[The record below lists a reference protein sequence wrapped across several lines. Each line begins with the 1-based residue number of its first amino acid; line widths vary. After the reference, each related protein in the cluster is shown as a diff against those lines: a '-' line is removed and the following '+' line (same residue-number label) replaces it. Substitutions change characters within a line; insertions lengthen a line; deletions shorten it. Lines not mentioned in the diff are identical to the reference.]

1 MLERKL
7 KLEAEVKQL
16 ETTKRNWMTEVEI
29 ITKEMER
36 LIQDQLKQQMEVIRI
51 ISCWTFQLTDCVQDM
66 QTYNKANNQLKAQ
79 LQLMPPEFLSE
90 DLISQIE

>member
-1 MLERKL
+1 M
-7 KLEAEVKQL
+7 EAEVKQL

-51 ISCWTFQLTDCVQDM
+51 ISCWTFQLTDCDQDM

>member
-16 ETTKRNWMTEVEI
+16 ETTKRNWMTEVDI

-36 LIQDQLKQQMEVIRI
+36 LIQEQLTQQMEVIMI
-51 ISCWTFQLTDCVQDM
+51 ISGCKSDWTGLVF
-66 QTYNKANNQLKAQ
+66 
-79 LQLMPPEFLSE
+79 
-90 DLISQIE
+90 

>member
-1 MLERKL
+1 
-7 KLEAEVKQL
+7 
-16 ETTKRNWMTEVEI
+16 
-29 ITKEMER
+29 
-36 LIQDQLKQQMEVIRI
+36 
-51 ISCWTFQLTDCVQDM
+51 M

>member
-36 LIQDQLKQQMEVIRI
+36 LIQAQLTQQMEVIMI
-51 ISCWTFQLTDCVQDM
+51 ISGWKSDRTGFMKLIMRRTVFYLGHAD
-66 QTYNKANNQLKAQ
+66 
-79 LQLMPPEFLSE
+79 LQ
-90 DLISQIE
+90 

>member
-16 ETTKRNWMTEVEI
+16 ETTKRNWMTEVDI

-36 LIQDQLKQQMEVIRI
+36 LIQEQLTQQMEVIMI
-51 ISCWTFQLTDCVQDM
+51 ISGCKSDLTVFRICRLTIK
-66 QTYNKANNQLKAQ
+66 QTTN
-79 LQLMPPEFLSE
+79 
-90 DLISQIE
+90 

>member
-1 MLERKL
+1 MLERKH

-36 LIQDQLKQQMEVIRI
+36 LIQDQLKQQMEVTRI
-51 ISCWTFQLTDCVQDM
+51 IS
-66 QTYNKANNQLKAQ
+66 
-79 LQLMPPEFLSE
+79 
-90 DLISQIE
+90 

>member
-36 LIQDQLKQQMEVIRI
+36 LIQEQLAQQMEVILD
-51 ISCWTFQLTDCVQDM
+51 WFHEVDYETNCV
-66 QTYNKANNQLKAQ
+66 
-79 LQLMPPEFLSE
+79 
-90 DLISQIE
+90 